1 MKLENRKRLLID
13 FDGVI
18 HKYSKGYF
26 DGTCY
31 DEPMEKSFEKLQ
43 ILYDQGF
50 ELYVFSARCESEEG
64 VEAIKRWFSFHSVES
79 TFENWRTWVFIEK
92 LKYTNKKLP
101 ALAYIDD
108 RGIRF
113 TNWEDIVKYFI

>member
-1 MKLENRKRLLID
+1 MKKENRKRLLVD

-18 HKYSKGYF
+18 HKYSKGWH

-31 DEPMEKSFEKLQ
+31 DKPMKNAFEKLQ
-43 ILYDQGF
+43 ILHDQGF
-50 ELYVFSARCESEEG
+50 EIYIYSTRCATPEG
-64 VEAIKRWFSFHSVES
+64 IKEMQDWFRHHSVNS
-79 TFENWRTWVFIEK
+79 TWENWRTWNFIEN
-92 LKYTNKKLP
+92 LKYTYEKLP